1 MSLYSLEM
9 RNSVSDFTSKI
20 LFRPCINSFFFFQ
33 FKPNLTKTQPHISLV
48 LLPRT
53 PKFLGNAPVPQRQQV
68 LKPAQIK
75 ILGSTPR
82 QWDLSIR
89 RTYQELRSVEKL
101 VGLNG
106 PMPVRSA
113 GSEWTPG
120 SLWQESL
127 IAYTKHILMKWKID
141 LKKKLKLLF
150 EPNLR
155 IIIQK
160 EHLRKLSE
168 LLCP

>member
-1 MSLYSLEM
+1 MYQL
-9 RNSVSDFTSKI
+9 I
-20 LFRPCINSFFFFQ
+20 FFFQ
-33 FKPNLTKTQPHISLV
+33 FKPNLTKTQPHVSLV

-82 QWDLSIR
+82 QWNLSIR

-141 LKKKLKLLF
+141 LKKKLKLLRMV
-150 EPNLR
+150 PNHAHCR
-155 IIIQK
+155 CAISW
-160 EHLRKLSE
+160 LSGCRDSNPGY
-168 LLCP
+168 LYVPNVVCYHYTTPRL